1 MKIIDLIKLSVLNLY
16 RRKSRTALTVVG
28 VVIGTASI
36 VIMISLGLTNIVQF
50 NEMMESSDLEKIEVY
65 SESSNELNSIK
76 LNDSAVNA
84 FLNIENVDL
93 VIPQNHIIFY
103 GEIREYYSP
112 YFSVTA
118 VPSDYLYKF
127 VETEEGQTIDPNSS
141 MLQLV
146 LGEGA
151 AGYFVKNDDDYGR
164 NYSGPNVDF
173 LSAEIDL
180 YLGSRHAME
189 NEEIPKSK
197 KYKAQVVGI
206 LKNEY
211 IEYKSTEIYM
221 SLDAAQEILSEN
233 YKTANALNIDINEY
247 DTIYVYAD
255 HMDNVQE
262 ILNTIRKY
270 GFEAYSNT
278 EWITELKAQQNA
290 QQGQLLA
297 IGLIALIVS
306 AIGIA
311 NTMMTSIV
319 ERKKEIGVM
328 KVIGVSIPKI
338 RALFLIESAI
348 IGAAGGIAG
357 CILAHIFGYMA
368 VSYGSA
374 VNVLGMY
381 YQSGMKLIMPLWLDL
396 SAIGIAVFVG
406 VASGFFPARRATM
419 LSALE
424 AVRG

>member
-28 VVIGTASI
+28 VVIGTACI

-50 NEMMESSDLEKIEVY
+50 NEMLESSDLEKIEVY
-65 SESSNELNSIK
+65 SDSSNELNSIK

-93 VIPQNHIIFY
+93 VIPQKHLTFY
-103 GEIREYYSP
+103 GELREYYAP

-118 VPSDYLYKF
+118 LPAEYLYKF
-127 VETEEGQTIDPNSS
+127 AEIEEGQTINTDSS

-146 LGEGA
+146 MGEGA
-151 AGYFVKNDDDYGR
+151 AGYFVKSDDDYVR

-173 LSAEIDL
+173 LSVTIDL
-180 YLGSRHAME
+180 YLGGRQAME
-189 NEEIPKSK
+189 NEEIPTSK

-211 IEYKSTEIYM
+211 EDYKSTEIYM
-221 SLDAAQEILSEN
+221 SLDMVQKILSEN
-233 YKTANALNIDINEY
+233 YKTANAVNIDINEY
-247 DTIYVYAD
+247 DMIYVYANE
-255 HMDNVQE
+255 MDNVQE
-262 ILNTIRKY
+262 ILTTIRSY

-278 EWITELKAQQNA
+278 EWITELKAQQKA

-297 IGLIALIVS
+297 IGLIALVVS

-311 NTMMTSIV
+311 NTMMTSII

-328 KVIGVSIPKI
+328 KAIGVSIPKI

-357 CILAHIFGYMA
+357 CLLAHIFGYVV
-368 VSYGSA
+368 VSYGDA
-374 VNVLGMY
+374 VNFLGMY
-381 YQSGMKLIMPLWLDL
+381 FQSGMKFIMPLWLDL
-396 SAIGIAVFVG
+396 GAVGIAIFVG
-406 VASGFFPARRATM
+406 VTAGFFPARRATM